1 MSRWP
6 TDFLFEQPCFASGVA
21 SVLDLWGTL
30 DSYNI
35 SKTGEIADTK
45 ALLNDWYNVGDD
57 LASAMR
63 DANAQEARK

>member
-1 MSRWP
+1 MSRWT
-6 TDFLFEQPCFASGVA
+6 TDFLFAQPCFASGMA

-35 SKTGEIADTK
+35 SGTGDEADSK

-57 LASAMR
+57 LASAMQKI
-63 DANAQEARK
+63 DVKEQK

>member
-6 TDFLFEQPCFASGVA
+6 TDFLFAQPCFTSGVG
-21 SVLDLWGTL
+21 SVLDLWGTF

-35 SKTGEIADTK
+35 SKSVDDADRK

-57 LASAMR
+57 IASAMLNV
-63 DANAQEARK
+63 DVP